1 MIDVHTIETLEFA
14 KLVSRLEGNCLTPYG
29 KEQVID
35 IGPIENNE
43 LIRRRLSEVSQ
54 MKDIINF
61 GDPLPLVRIEDD
73 CREIIRRSRTEG
85 IRLDPPEI
93 MLIFEL
99 VDLCIKLRDWSP
111 EERENCPFI
120 DEYLQQLR
128 SYPELRGEIVRAIDE
143 DGTVRDGAS
152 AKLKSIRNELQA
164 GRQQLIQR
172 LQKILASRDKQSG
185 WQDDVVTRRNDR
197 YVIPVPSGRYES
209 DMGII
214 HDRSGSGATLYVEP
228 KVAVDMNNRLHLL
241 MQQERAEVDRILRHL
256 TAEIARRAEA
266 LDENTRLIGQL
277 DRIHASALLSNAIKG
292 QAPVIDDKP
301 MLSLVESRHPLLVM
315 QLGDAEKVVP
325 TTLSLDEQRQVILV
339 TGPNTGGKTVT
350 LKTVGLSVLMARSG
364 LHISA
369 EETSEIGTFKH
380 VNADIG
386 DEQSLELSLS
396 TFSSHMRNII
406 HGLKAASPDTLLLLD
421 EIGAGTDPVEGA
433 ALAESIILDAVDKGA
448 LMLASTHYSQL
459 KTLAMEYPEIENASL
474 EFNRE
479 TLAPTYHL
487 HIGVPGASYAI
498 EIAGRLGLP
507 EHLCRKASELVGSKE
522 RSLDDLIAQME
533 SDLAALRADRS
544 RLEQRLKKTE
554 QLETFYKTETE
565 RLKSKGEREVQRDLD
580 ETEEFVKETRRE
592 VERLVAEIRR
602 TQADRDAVRQFH
614 EEFSKRHDQIKK
626 RRKRAK
632 PKEEK
637 KVDHAQFNVGDPVR
651 VISFDKEG
659 EIIDLIGDQRAQV
672 RVGSITTTVEL
683 RNLEKLAKLS
693 GSGPKRHLPQAD
705 VEEDVNREIH
715 LLGMT
720 GEEAQQALEQ
730 YLDRA
735 VIAGLNQ
742 VYVVHGKGTG
752 RLRRILTEYL
762 RSHRDVAS
770 LRLGN
775 WNEGGSGVTVVKLK
789 K

>member
-1 MIDVHTIETLEFA
+1 MIDLHTIETLEFA
-14 KLVSRLEGNCLTPYG
+14 KIISRLEGNCLTPYG

-35 IGPIENNE
+35 IGPMENND
-43 LIRRRLSEVSQ
+43 LVRRRLCEVSQ

-61 GDPLPLVRIEDD
+61 GDPLPLTRIEDD
-73 CREIIRRSRTEG
+73 CRELLRRSLTEG
-85 IRLDPPEI
+85 LCLDPPEI
-93 MLIFEL
+93 LIVLEL
-99 VDLCIKLRDWSP
+99 VDLCIRLHGWSP
-111 EERENCPFI
+111 DERENCPLI
-120 DEYLQQLR
+120 DEYLKQVR
-128 SYPELRGEIVRAIDE
+128 AFPELRGEIVRAIDE
-143 DGTVRDGAS
+143 VGSVRDGAS
-152 AKLKSIRNELQA
+152 AKLKSIRNELLA

-172 LQKILASRDKQSG
+172 LQKILAGRDKQSG

-228 KVAVDMNNRLHLL
+228 KAAVDMNNRLHLL

-266 LDENTRLIGQL
+266 LEENTRLLGQL
-277 DRIHASALLSNAIKG
+277 DRIHACARLSNLIKG
-292 QAPVIDDKP
+292 EAAVIKDEP
-301 MLSLVESRHPLLVM
+301 MMHLIDARHPLLVI
-315 QLGDAEKVVP
+315 QLGDIRKVVP
-325 TTLSLDEQRQVILV
+325 TTLSLGEQRQVILI

-364 LHISA
+364 LHIA
-369 EETSEIGTFKH
+369 AKETSEIGTFKH
-380 VNADIG
+380 INADIG

-396 TFSSHMRNII
+396 TFSSHLRNII
-406 HGLKAASPDTLLLLD
+406 HGLKAAGPDTLLLLD

-433 ALAESIILDAVDKGA
+433 ALAESIILDAVEKGA
-448 LMLASTHYSQL
+448 LMLATTHYSQL
-459 KTLAMEYPEIENASL
+459 KTLAMEYAEIENASL
-474 EFNRE
+474 EFDRE
-479 TLAPTYHL
+479 TLAPTYRLHL
-487 HIGVPGASYAI
+487 GLPGASYAI
-498 EIAGRLGLP
+498 EIAQRLGLP
-507 EHLCRKASELVGSKE
+507 EELCRKASKMVGSKE

-533 SDLAALRADRS
+533 SDLADLRADRS
-544 RLEQRLKKTE
+544 RLEQRLKRAE
-554 QLETFYKTETE
+554 ELETFYKTETE
-565 RLKSKGEREVQRDLD
+565 RLKTKGEREVQRALD
-580 ETEEFVKETRRE
+580 ETEEFIIESRRE
-592 VERLVAEIRR
+592 VERLVADIRR
-602 TQADRDAVRQFH
+602 TQADKNTVRRFH

-626 RRKRAK
+626 RRKQTR
-632 PKEEK
+632 PEEEK
-637 KVDHAQFNVGDPVR
+637 LDHSLFDVGDPVR

-672 RVGSITTTVEL
+672 RVGSVTTTVEL

-693 GSGPKRHLPQAD
+693 EARPARNLPRAD
-705 VEEDVNREIH
+705 VEDDVNREIH

-720 GEEAQQALEQ
+720 GDEAKQALEQ

-735 VIAGLNQ
+735 VMAGLNQ

-762 RSHRDVAS
+762 RSHQDVAS

-775 WNEGGSGVTVVKLK
+775 WNEGGAGVTVVKLK

>member
-14 KLVSRLEGNCLTPYG
+14 KIVSRLEGNCLTPYG

-35 IGPIENNE
+35 IGPIDNND
-43 LIRRRLSEVSQ
+43 LIRRRLTEVSQ

-61 GDPLPLVRIEDD
+61 AVPLPLTRVEDD
-73 CREIIRRSRTEG
+73 CREILRQSLTEG

-93 MLIFEL
+93 MLVFEL
-99 VDLCIKLRDWSP
+99 VNLCIKLHGWSA
-111 EERENCPFI
+111 EDRENCPLI

-128 SYPELRGEIVRAIDE
+128 AFPELRGEIVRAIDD
-143 DGTVRDGAS
+143 DGSVRDGAS
-152 AKLKSIRNELQA
+152 AKLKSIRNELLA

-172 LQKILASRDKQSG
+172 LQKILAGRDKQSG

-197 YVIPVPSGRYES
+197 YVIPIPSGRYES

-228 KVAVDMNNRLHLL
+228 KAAVDMNNRLHLL

-256 TAEIARRAEA
+256 TAEIARRAEP
-266 LDENTRLIGQL
+266 LEENTRLLGQL
-277 DRIHASALLSNAIKG
+277 DRIHACARLSNLIKG
-292 QAPVIDDKP
+292 EAPVIDDQP
-301 MLSLVESRHPLLVM
+301 MVSLIDARHPLLVM
-315 QLGDAEKVVP
+315 QVGDIKSVVP
-325 TTLSLDEQRQVILV
+325 TTLSLGEQRQVILV

-350 LKTVGLSVLMARSG
+350 LKTIGLSVLMARSG
-364 LHISA
+364 LHIA
-369 EETSEIGTFKH
+369 AKETSEIGTFKH
-380 VNADIG
+380 INADIG

-406 HGLKAASPDTLLLLD
+406 HGLKAAGPDTLLLFD

-433 ALAESIILDAVDKGA
+433 ALAESIILHAVDKGA

-474 EFNRE
+474 EFDRE

-487 HIGVPGASYAI
+487 HLGLPGASYAI

-507 EHLCRKASELVGSKE
+507 EELCRKASTMVGSKE

-533 SDLAALRADRS
+533 SDLADLRTDRG
-544 RLEQRLKKTE
+544 RLEERLRKAE
-554 QLETFYKTETE
+554 EVETFYKAETE
-565 RLKSKGEREVQRDLD
+565 RLKTKGEHEVQQALD
-580 ETEEFVKETRRE
+580 ATEEFIKDTRRE
-592 VERLVAEIRR
+592 VERLVADIRR
-602 TQADRDAVRQFH
+602 TQADKDAVRQFH

-626 RRKRAK
+626 RRTTTK

-637 KVDHAQFNVGDPVR
+637 LDHARFNVGDPVR

-672 RVGSITTTVEL
+672 RVGSVTTTVEL
-683 RNLEKLAKLS
+683 RNLEKLSRLS
-693 GSGPKRHLPQAD
+693 DPGTKRHVPRTD
-705 VEEDVNREIH
+705 VEDNVNREIH

-720 GEEAQQALEQ
+720 GEEAKQALEQ

-735 VIAGLNQ
+735 VMAGLNQ

-762 RSHRDVAS
+762 RSHHDVAS

-775 WNEGGSGVTVVKLK
+775 WNEGGAGVTVVKLK